1 MARSSLHHILSQQ
14 LDPPKQS
21 TPTEIPPRLKQLIF
35 ISGIAGVFLVFMGSL
50 SSGEDTLASTDKLI
64 HFAGYFLLGSLFS
77 IGLRPLYWAPAILLL
92 IAGGVGLEFLQPIF
106 GRKFEIEDMYVNTL
120 GIFVGFF
127 VGMVG
132 RRIFKYVQDEILN
145 IAAHKQ
151 TVFIEQG
158 DIIFNQEEPSDYVYV
173 VIRGQVEIIRTVEDK
188 DTLLGIVNPGGVF
201 GEMGVIRNDVRYA
214 MARATENSSLFIMN
228 KAQMLYNVEGMQHP
242 CIPVVHALAKRLAET
257 NMRLEELTQN
267 MSSATADMLT
277 EEIPIPQPQ
286 QTPQKIDEHLY
297 REITDLVDIVLESIA
312 QVLDLPKQKFGTV
325 RNRQEFDAMAARE
338 GIELKQGKLLMHTE
352 ELRTSTT
359 PQRVLRNIALES
371 IQTFSLILQY
381 IGKQKEITPQQKEQL
396 SVLENEIFIK
406 NGTFRTN
413 MIQLQHKLS

>member
-50 SSGEDTLASTDKLI
+50 SSGEDTLASADKLI

-77 IGLRPLYWAPAILLL
+77 VGLRPLYWAPAILLL
-92 IAGGVGLEFLQPIF
+92 IGGGIGLEFLQPIF
-106 GRKFEIEDMYVNTL
+106 GRKFEIEDMYVNAL

-132 RRIFKYVQDEILN
+132 RRIFQYVQDEILN

-151 TVFIEQG
+151 TVFIEKG
-158 DIIFNQEEPSDYVYV
+158 DVIFNQEETSDYVYV
-173 VIRGQVEIIRTVEDK
+173 VIRGQVEIIRTVENK

-228 KAQMLYNVEGMQHP
+228 KSQMLYNVEGIQHP

-257 NMRLEELTQN
+257 NMRLEELKQN
-267 MSSATADMLT
+267 MSSSTADMLT
-277 EEIPIPQPQ
+277 EEVPFPQPQ
-286 QTPQKIDEHLY
+286 QLSQQIDEHLY
-297 REITDLVDIVLESIA
+297 TEILELVSIVLESIT
-312 QVLDLPKQKFGTV
+312 QVLELPKKKFGTV

-338 GIELKQGKLLMHTE
+338 GIELKQGKLLMYTE
-352 ELRTSTT
+352 ELRTSTA
-359 PQRVLRNIALES
+359 PRRVLRNIALES

-381 IGKQKEITPQQKEQL
+381 IGKQKEITPQQSEQL
-396 SVLENEIFIK
+396 TVLENEIFIK

-413 MIQLQHKLS
+413 MIELQQNLS

>member
-1 MARSSLHHILSQQ
+1 MPRSSLHHILSQQ

-21 TPTEIPPRLKQLIF
+21 KPTEIPPRLKQLIF

-50 SSGEDTLASTDKLI
+50 SSSEPTLASTDKLI
-64 HFAGYFLLGSLFS
+64 HFSGYFLLGALFS

-92 IAGGVGLEFLQPIF
+92 IGGGVALEYLQTF
-106 GRKFEIEDMYVNTL
+106 VGRNFELEDMYVNTL

-151 TVFIEQG
+151 TVFIEKG
-158 DIIFNQEEPSDYVYV
+158 DIIFDQEEPSDYVYV
-173 VIRGQVEIIRTVEDK
+173 VIRGQVEIIRTVENK

-228 KAQMLYNVEGMQHP
+228 KAQMLYNVEGIQHP

-257 NMRLEELTQN
+257 NMRLDELKQN
-267 MSSATADMLT
+267 MSSSTADMLT

-286 QTPQKIDEHLY
+286 HQPKQLDEQRY
-297 REITDLVDIVLESIA
+297 QEIIKLVNIVLDSIT
-312 QVLDLPKQKFGTV
+312 QVLELPKKNFGTV

-338 GIELKQGKLLMHTE
+338 GIELKQGKLLMYTE
-352 ELRTSTT
+352 ELRTSTA
-359 PQRVLRNIALES
+359 PRRVLRNIALES

-381 IGKQKEITPQQKEQL
+381 ISKQKEITPQKSEEL
-396 SVLENEIFIK
+396 TLLENEIYMK

-413 MIQLQHKLS
+413 MIELQHNLN